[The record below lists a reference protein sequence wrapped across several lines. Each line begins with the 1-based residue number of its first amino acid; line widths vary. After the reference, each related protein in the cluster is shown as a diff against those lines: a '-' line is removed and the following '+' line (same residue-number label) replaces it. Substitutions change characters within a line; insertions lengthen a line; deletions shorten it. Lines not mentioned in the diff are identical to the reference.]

1 MRWSGEEAYA
11 SVSASGLEVCLEL
24 GSVVHPVS
32 STGQALNGADVEW
45 ASSLDGVQ
53 DAGGGVGGGTRG
65 YEQGVPSGD
74 YVPCAEVFEDYA
86 WEWSEVGGVQV
97 E

>member
-11 SVSASGLEVCLEL
+11 SVSTGDLEVGLEL
-24 GSVVHPVS
+24 GSVVH
-32 STGQALNGADVEW
+32 LNGADVEW

-53 DAGGGVGGGTRG
+53 DAGGGVGGSARG

-74 YVPCAEVFEDYA
+74 DVPCAEVFEDYT
-86 WEWSEVGGVQV
+86 WEWA
-97 E
+97 